1 MPGPPRVMA
10 HVRVVY
16 YWGFTDVSDNHIFHD
31 YINCLAHYG
40 VTTGTGDGHEA
51 GHPWSSR

>member
-1 MPGPPRVMA
+1 MA